1 MILHPISRVVAI
13 YSYIVMARVILSW
26 VSLSAVRGGILAKI
40 APPIYA
46 LTEPLLRPIRRALAP
61 YQRNMPLDFSP
72 LVLFRASSGRGAFS
86 SDCDS

>member
-1 MILHPISRVVAI
+1 
-13 YSYIVMARVILSW
+13 MARVILSW

-72 LVLFRASSGRGAFS
+72 LVLFMLIGLVQSILWSRGL
-86 SDCDS
+86 